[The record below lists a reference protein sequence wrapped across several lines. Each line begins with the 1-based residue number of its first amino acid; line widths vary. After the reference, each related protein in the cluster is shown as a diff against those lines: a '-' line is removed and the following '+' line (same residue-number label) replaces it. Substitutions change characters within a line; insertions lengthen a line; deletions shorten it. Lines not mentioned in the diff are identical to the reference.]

1 MKKLMRAAVFE
12 GEGVLSIKEV
22 PVPVIQKPDDLIVEV
37 ELCSICGTDVHI
49 MSVPPAYQ
57 ATPGTI
63 LGHELI
69 GRVVQT
75 GEGVKAIKPGDRVIV
90 NPNDYCG
97 VCEYCKRNLPNEC
110 EHIIAMGIDADGG
123 FAEYVRMS
131 EKVAFKVSQELPAEL
146 AAFAEP
152 LACLMNG
159 MNKIRVNPGESVT
172 VIGAGPIGLMF
183 CQVLKASG
191 AGPVI
196 VSETSRLRRDFAKA
210 CGADYVINPLEQDLA
225 EFVKRIT
232 GIGTDYAVDVVGSQM
247 EECVRVVR
255 KGGKVLLFGVNK
267 NARPV
272 VNQSEITT
280 KEVTIYGTWLAN
292 ASFPGAVK
300 ILESRILE
308 LEKLITHTLSLEQLA
323 EGIEL
328 LKKGEA
334 VEVLID
340 LKRQVV

>member
-1 MKKLMRAAVFE
+1 MKKMMKAAVFE
-12 GEGVLSIKEV
+12 GEGILKIKEV

-69 GRVVQT
+69 GRVIQT
-75 GEGVKAIKPGDRVIV
+75 GDGVKTIKIGDRVVV

-97 VCEYCKRNLPNEC
+97 VCGYCKQNLPNEC
-110 EHIIAMGIDADGG
+110 EHIIAMGIDANGG

-131 EKVAFKVSQELPAEL
+131 EKVAFKVSSDLPAEL

-152 LACLMNG
+152 LACMMNG

-172 VIGAGPIGLMF
+172 VIGAGPIGLML
-183 CQVLKASG
+183 CQALKACG
-191 AGPVI
+191 AGPII
-196 VSETSRLRRDFAKA
+196 VSEPSGLRQEYAKK
-210 CGADYVINPLEQDLA
+210 CGADYVVNPLEQELED
-225 EFVKRIT
+225 FVKTLT
-232 GIGTDYAVDVVGSQM
+232 GIGTDYVVDVVGSQL
-247 EECVRVVR
+247 EECIRVVR

-280 KEVTIYGTWLAN
+280 KEITVFGTWLAN
-292 ASFPGAVK
+292 ASFSRAVK
-300 ILESRILE
+300 ILESRTLE
-308 LEKLITHTLSLEQLA
+308 LEKLITHTLPLERLS

-328 LKKGEA
+328 LRNGEA

-340 LKRQVV
+340 LKL